1 MLTSIGVETPSTISA
16 EILITEAEVLVAT
29 PPSTEPSEVNAQPLL
44 IAEANISTA
53 NAPDSNETDV
63 VPPPLV
69 EVNVPEVQAINPETD
84 LVIVPAFPEALVQ
97 FTMKYS
103 RIVRV
108 FVTDEQDCS
117 RCLRKLL
124 SLKRLWL
131 LCSLTSSPQGKWQ
144 LKIIDVIS

>member
-1 MLTSIGVETPSTISA
+1 LSTRTSLLIPPEDTPEPMLTSIGAETPSTISA
-16 EILITEAEVLVAT
+16 EIFITEAEVLVAT

-44 IAEANISTA
+44 LAEANISTA

-84 LVIVPAFPEALVQ
+84 LVIVPALPEALVQ

-103 RIVRV
+103 TNLGEGQKKMGQEV
-108 FVTDEQDCS
+108 
-117 RCLRKLL
+117 
-124 SLKRLWL
+124 
-131 LCSLTSSPQGKWQ
+131 
-144 LKIIDVIS
+144 